1 MKLTKCVCA
10 HTRVHLNVCVPS
22 APNGTLTS
30 IIMPPLIDHTL
41 TQGKHLHP
49 YPHAHVP
56 EPPMDQ
62 GVEDMGDRP
71 EQVGPIHCR
80 LIWWS

>member
-10 HTRVHLNVCVPS
+10 HARVHLNVCVPS

-30 IIMPPLIDHTL
+30 IIMSPLIDHTL
-41 TQGKHLHP
+41 TQG
-49 YPHAHVP
+49 HVP